1 MTSYPLTT
9 IALVAVLL
17 VYMWIAGQ
25 VGKARGVYGVQ
36 APASSG
42 HPEFDK
48 RYRVQLNT
56 VEQLVLLLP
65 ATFLALPVLTDRW
78 TALAA
83 AVFALGRVIYARA
96 YWRDPK
102 SRTLGFM
109 LSLVP
114 ILVLMIAAV
123 VGAVRTL
130 ANI

>member
-1 MTSYPLTT
+1 MTDYPLTT

-25 VGKARGVYGVQ
+25 VGKARRVYDVP

-42 HPEFDK
+42 HQEFDK

-65 ATFLALPVLTDRW
+65 AVFLALPVLGDRW
-78 TALAA
+78 TAVTA

-109 LSLVP
+109 LSFIP
-114 ILVLMIAAV
+114 ILVLLIAAV
-123 VGAVRTL
+123 VGAVR
-130 ANI
+130 AIAGI